1 MITISEVKNIEINM
15 TFPKLEATVTL
26 YNDTKASTS
35 DISNI
40 YALITSISLDKIQ
53 HDSRWSIE
61 NIKIFFKE
69 RLELSTILHIKRVD
83 MVLRDIFPAI
93 NSKWV
98 L

>member
-1 MITISEVKNIEINM
+1 MITTSEVKNIEINM

-26 YNDTKASTS
+26 YNDTTASTS

-40 YALITSISLDKIQ
+40 YALITSIPLDKIQ
-53 HDSRWSIE
+53 YDSRWSIE
-61 NIKIFFKE
+61 NIKIIFKE

-83 MVLRDIFPAI
+83 MALADIFSAV
-93 NSKWV
+93 NSKRV